1 MKNILVIGDSHTS
14 KIGNCVPDVF
24 FLKNR
29 KLEYN
34 YAEQNY
40 VTHIIENGRDIW
52 LKDYLKIHQDQDL
65 KLWMSSHPGRSAL
78 NFDFQNFASG
88 TQKEQLDTWNKP
100 GNVVVPWLGYI
111 DIRNWLP
118 QTNLPNYKNAEEV
131 VSIYI
136 NNVLKKF
143 DNCKVIFMEPLPQ
156 FICFITNGWVE
167 NRSDPDIEFE
177 RRYEQH
183 LLFVEEL
190 RKQCLNLGLPKPID
204 VSKIIGTDMIETYRQ
219 PKKPINILLNDHMK
233 QEYYEPIVEYL
244 SNLSIDDI
252 K

>member
-29 KLEYN
+29 KLEYT
-34 YAEQNY
+34 YSEQNY
-40 VTHIIENGRDIW
+40 VTHVVEEGRDIW
-52 LKDYLKIHQDQDL
+52 LKDYLKIHEDKNL
-65 KLWMSSHPGRSAL
+65 KLWFSSHPGRSAL
-78 NFDFQNFASG
+78 NFDFDNFATGS
-88 TQKEQLDTWNKP
+88 QKHQIDVWNKE
-100 GNVVVPWLGYI
+100 GNIIVPWLGYI

-118 QTNLPNYKNAEEV
+118 QTNLPGYLNAKQV
-131 VSIYI
+131 VSTYI
-136 NNVLKKF
+136 DNVLNKF
-143 DNCKVIFMEPLPQ
+143 DKCHVIFMEPLPQ

-177 RRYEQH
+177 KRHEQH
-183 LLFVEEL
+183 LLFIDEL
-190 RKQCLNLGLPKPID
+190 KKQCLERGLPEPINTREILGD
-204 VSKIIGTDMIETYRQ
+204 DMIEPYKQ

-244 SNLSIDDI
+244 ANKLSIDDI
-252 K
+252 